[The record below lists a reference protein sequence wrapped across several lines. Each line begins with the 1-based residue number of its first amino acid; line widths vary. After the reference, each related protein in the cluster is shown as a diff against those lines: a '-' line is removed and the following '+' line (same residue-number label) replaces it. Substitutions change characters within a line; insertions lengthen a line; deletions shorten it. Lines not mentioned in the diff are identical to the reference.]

1 MKPFGGVPE
10 ESSKSKNAGFLE
22 IVILKQGTPVRSIVV
37 MPVSPLDYRYG
48 RDVAKEIWSREGRHA
63 RSLEVERALIWAH
76 SKMGR
81 VSPED
86 YDAIAEIA
94 DPGIVTADRVDELEA
109 ETKHDIMALT
119 KAMAE
124 AAGDAGW
131 CVHLGATSN
140 DIVDSAVALQIKD
153 SIAIQEQSTLKLILT
168 LCEIAEREKGTVMLG
183 RTHGQAA
190 VPITFGLKVAVWIDE
205 MRRHLARL
213 REMRARCITG
223 KFLGA
228 VGTGAAQ
235 GERALELQDLV
246 LGELG
251 LEVPVATTQVVGR
264 DRYIEWVGWMANVA
278 TSIEKILQ
286 EIRNLQRTEIG
297 EVAEA
302 FDSKKQV
309 GSSTMAHKKNPITA
323 ENACGL
329 ARIVRSMI
337 IPSYENA
344 LLWHERDLA
353 NSSSERFTLSHSMI
367 LLDDV
372 ISKCDRV
379 LSSLVVNRSRMKKNI
394 DSQNGLIMAEKIMLE
409 LVDRGMPR
417 DTAHEELRSA
427 SMVAVES
434 GSNLEEVCRGSESI
448 MKLFDEGEISG
459 LFEPESHLGSSIEIV
474 DRSISIAMGQMSEE

>member
-1 MKPFGGVPE
+1 MAQGA
-10 ESSKSKNAGFLE
+10 SWKSNLVCFLE
-22 IVILKQGTPVRSIVV
+22 IARLKQEAMFGVLVV

-48 RDVAKEIWSREGRHA
+48 RDVSKEIWSREGRHA

-153 SIAIQEQSTLKLILT
+153 SIVIQKQSLLKLIRMM
-168 LCEIAEREKGTVMLG
+168 CEMAEREKDTVMLG

-190 VPITFGLKVAVWIDE
+190 VPITFGLKVAVWVDE
-205 MRRHLARL
+205 MRRHLERL
-213 REMRARCITG
+213 DEIRPRCITG

-235 GERALELQDLV
+235 GERALELQELI

-286 EIRNLQRTEIG
+286 EVRNLQRTEIG
-297 EVAEA
+297 EVSEA

-309 GSSTMAHKKNPITA
+309 GSSTMAHKKNPITS

-372 ISKCDRV
+372 IAKCDKV
-379 LSSLVVNRSRMKKNI
+379 LSTLIVNSAKMRENI
-394 DSQNGLIMAEKIMLE
+394 TSQNGLIMAEKIMLE
-409 LVDRGMPR
+409 LVDRGMSR
-417 DTAHEELRSA
+417 DGAHEELRRA
-427 SMVAVES
+427 SMEAVET
-434 GSNLEEVCRGSESI
+434 GANLEDVCRSSDSI
-448 MKLFDEGEISG
+448 MGLFEDSEISG
-459 LFEPESHLGSSIEIV
+459 MFDPESHLGSSADIV
-474 DRSISIAMGQMSEE
+474 ENTISIARGLCSDLE

>member
-1 MKPFGGVPE
+1 
-10 ESSKSKNAGFLE
+10 
-22 IVILKQGTPVRSIVV
+22 

-124 AAGDAGW
+124 AAGEAGW
-131 CVHLGATSN
+131 CIHLGATSN

-153 SIAIQEQSTLKLILT
+153 SIVIQKDSLLKLILT
-168 LCEIAEREKGTVMLG
+168 MCDIAEKEKDTVMLG

-190 VPITFGLKVAVWIDE
+190 VPITFGLKVSVWVDE
-205 MRRHLARL
+205 MRRHLTRL
-213 REMRARCITG
+213 NEITPRCITG

-235 GERALELQDLV
+235 GERALELQDFV
-246 LGELG
+246 LTELG

-264 DRYIEWVGWMANVA
+264 DRYIEWVSWMANVA
-278 TSIEKILQ
+278 TSIEKFLQ
-286 EIRNLQRTEIG
+286 EVRNLQRTEIG

-379 LSSLVVNRSRMKKNI
+379 LSGLVVDRERMMKNI
-394 DSQNGLIMAEKIMLE
+394 ESQNGLIMAEKIMLE
-409 LVDRGMPR
+409 LVDRGMAR
-417 DTAHEELRSA
+417 DSAHEELRSA
-427 SMVAVES
+427 SMIAVEE
-434 GSNLEEVCRGSESI
+434 GVNLEDVCRSSESI
-448 MKLFDEGEISG
+448 MSHLEEDEISG
-459 LFEPESHLGSSIEIV
+459 LFDPRSHLGSSVEIV
-474 DRSISIAMGQMSEE
+474 ENAISIARELCSEQ